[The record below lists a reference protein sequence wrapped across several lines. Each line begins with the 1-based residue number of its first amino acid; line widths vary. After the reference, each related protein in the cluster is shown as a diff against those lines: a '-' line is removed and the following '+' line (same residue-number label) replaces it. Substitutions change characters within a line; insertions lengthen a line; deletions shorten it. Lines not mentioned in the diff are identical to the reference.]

1 MWHKIVHWA
10 TDIYKNACENVQL
23 MPWKQIWAQKA
34 TLVALFGTFLLA
46 IFLVLALRNLLA
58 RSRTTLHTAAYGAL
72 LISFLFV
79 GLFLKAQ
86 PTTTNIVI
94 VLNGIMQGSV
104 PVALFIMEPFIF
116 LSFLFIGITAIL
128 WGRGT
133 FCGWLCPFG
142 AMVELLNRV
151 YSRLLP
157 RFRWELPDRIH
168 NKMIYLKYILF
179 AVIVGASCYSFMLS
193 EYIAE
198 VEPFKTFVLKMS
210 RPWYFVLYFLVT
222 IAASLVVYR
231 AYCRYFCPLGAALSI
246 PTFIKGVP
254 LLKLKRHDLCATCK
268 VCSKGCEYRAIE
280 RDGRVN
286 DQECLLCLDCQINYW
301 DEKRCPSRVME
312 RRKKAIE
319 SPSTSAAEGAGLR
332 SMTPVIFLAIALTF
346 FVRPAAAAARTL
358 IVGPGMAEQTIAGA
372 LKKAKSGDVIEVS
385 SGEYRE
391 RLRVDKAVRLT
402 SVNGPVIVGSGGVF
416 IEIAA
421 RGAQVDGFTIKDE
434 STVSDVNS
442 AGIYIGKGA
451 DGAIVRNNRIQNAMH
466 AIWSVSARGITVE
479 NNIIEGKKNLERNY
493 RGNGIY
499 LTDSQEATV
508 KGNTMDFCRDG
519 IYLEVSH
526 DGKVIGNEIR
536 NSRYGIHTMWV
547 DRTIFSGNKAI
558 GNLVGIAVMYSKQ
571 SEVTDNVVAGNQTH
585 GLLLNQTTRSRITG
599 NISVGNTKGV
609 FYYNSVFN
617 TLVSNL
623 IMNNSLGLHNT
634 GGSWDNT
641 VEKNSFINNEVQ
653 VKFIAGRN
661 QEWNGNYWSD
671 YLGWDMTGKGSGEM
685 PYESNSV
692 VDHILW
698 RYPAAKLLYASPS
711 LQALWMLEKQ
721 FPLLKVPRVVDKK
734 PSMRPLHQDWKEVL
748 VSYPFTPERYYGDID
763 KLAIAH

>member
-1 MWHKIVHWA
+1 MWLKIVNWVTGIF
-10 TDIYKNACENVQL
+10 TDACENVRL

-34 TLVALFGTFLLA
+34 TFVALFSAFLVA
-46 IFLVLALRNLLA
+46 IFLVLALRNKLA
-58 RSRTTLHTAAYGAL
+58 KSRTALHAISYGAL

-94 VLNGIMQGSV
+94 VLNGIMEGSL

-116 LSFLFIGITAIL
+116 LSFLFIGITALL
-128 WGRGT
+128 WGRGA
-133 FCGWLCPFG
+133 FCGWLCPYG
-142 AMVELLNRV
+142 AMVELMSKV

-168 NKMIYLKYILF
+168 GRMLYLKYVLL
-179 AVIVGASCYSFMLS
+179 AVIVGASCLSFMLS
-193 EYIAE
+193 EYITE
-198 VEPFKTFVLKMS
+198 VEPFKTFVLKMN
-210 RPWYFVLYFLVT
+210 RPWYFVLYFGVIT
-222 IAASLVVYR
+222 VGSLVVYR
-231 AYCRYFCPLGAALSI
+231 AYCRYVCPLGAALSVPSI
-246 PTFIKGVP
+246 FKGIP
-254 LLKLKRHDLCATCK
+254 LLKLKRHDLCATCT
-268 VCSKGCEYRAIE
+268 VCSRGCEYRAIE
-280 RDGRVN
+280 RGGRVS
-286 DQECLLCLDCQINYW
+286 DRECLLCLDCQINYW
-301 DEKRCPSRVME
+301 DEKRCPSQVMK
-312 RRKKAIE
+312 RRKKAME
-319 SPSTSAAEGAGLR
+319 PPSASAGEGSGQR
-332 SMTPVIFLAIALTF
+332 SMTPVIFLAIIMTLF
-346 FVRPAAAAARTL
+346 FRSEAVAARTL
-358 IVGPGMAEQTIAGA
+358 SVGPEMAAHTIAGA
-372 LKKAKSGDVIEVS
+372 LKKAKNGDVIEVS
-385 SGEYRE
+385 AGEYRE
-391 RLRVDKAVRLT
+391 HLRVDKAVRLT
-402 SVNGPVIVGSGGVF
+402 GMNNPVIIGSGGVF
-416 IEIAA
+416 IEIVA
-421 RGAQVDGFTIKDE
+421 RGVQVDGFTLKDE
-434 STVSDVNS
+434 STVHDVSS
-442 AGIYIGKGA
+442 AGIYIAKGA
-451 DGAIVRNNRIQNAMH
+451 DGAIVRNNHIENAMH

-479 NNIIEGKKNLERNY
+479 HNTIVGKKNLERNY
-493 RGNGIY
+493 RGNGVY
-499 LTDSQEATV
+499 LTDSQEATIR
-508 KGNTMDFCRDG
+508 GNTMDFCRDG

-526 DGKVIGNEIR
+526 DGKVIGNEMR
-536 NSRYGIHTMWV
+536 NSRYGIHTMWA
-547 DRTIFSGNKAI
+547 DRTVFSGNKSI

-585 GLLLNQTTRSRITG
+585 GLLLNQTTRSRIEG

-641 VEKNSFINNEVQ
+641 VERNSFINNEVQ

-671 YLGWDMTGKGSGEM
+671 YLGWDMMGKGSGEI
-685 PYESNSV
+685 PYETNSV

-721 FPLLKVPRVVDKK
+721 FPILKVPRVVDNK
-734 PSMRPLHQDWKEVL
+734 PAMRPLHKDWKEVL
-748 VSYPFTPERYYGDID
+748 ANYPFTPERYYGDID